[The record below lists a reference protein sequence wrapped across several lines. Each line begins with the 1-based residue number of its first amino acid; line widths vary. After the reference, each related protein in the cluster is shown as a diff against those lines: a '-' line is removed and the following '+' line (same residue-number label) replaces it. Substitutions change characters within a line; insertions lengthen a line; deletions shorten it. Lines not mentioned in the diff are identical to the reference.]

1 MPEEEIFISKRRNKS
16 FFKKFKRIFILILKK
31 KFFKCYQILMYNIE
45 EKLKMNLLLVKAVTV
60 ASKKPRKTNPL
71 K

>member
-1 MPEEEIFISKRRNKS
+1 
-16 FFKKFKRIFILILKK
+16 
-31 KFFKCYQILMYNIE
+31 MYNIE